1 MFKDIICPAQRRMFL
16 GELKTFRH
24 ERSIFLK
31 ASVRQDAQ
39 RGKSASASGNQIM
52 VPNTDRSLYPCR
64 QRRTNP
70 LENEII
76 PAP

>member
-39 RGKSASASGNQIM
+39 RGESASASVTKSWSRIQIAAFIRAAKADQSAGKR
-52 VPNTDRSLYPCR
+52 NL
-64 QRRTNP
+64 
-70 LENEII
+70 